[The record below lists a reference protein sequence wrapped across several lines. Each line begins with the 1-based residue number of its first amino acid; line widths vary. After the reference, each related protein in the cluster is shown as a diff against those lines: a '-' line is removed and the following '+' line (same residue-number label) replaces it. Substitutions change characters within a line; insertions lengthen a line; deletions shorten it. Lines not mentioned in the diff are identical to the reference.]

1 MQLHFNSKQWYFVKI
16 HAVLR
21 INFDQM
27 KIRSFYNM
35 VSKWDETSWNLLRQI
50 RARLV
55 VTNARFG
62 FICSFRILCE
72 IHWKSLYTL
81 VTVMVMVLGCYCNNN
96 QSTAFR
102 AYLCCMAMQ
111 EISADRQSSN
121 VWISSLS
128 HSYNVDIEI
137 WFTVLKTLWEVRDF
151 PDCLTNQVK
160 EEKRKTKITN
170 ERTSFIW
177 ARTLLLQRQ
186 IVWPVFAFQYNIY
199 ENMKMLRFVMDSWNL
214 NYWNMHLL
222 GVLGYSRESIYRF
235 RKTFKRF
242 TLPFTFWNVEM
253 WLWVLILGPSI

>member
-81 VTVMVMVLGCYCNNN
+81 VTVMVNG
-96 QSTAFR
+96 AG
-102 AYLCCMAMQ
+102 
-111 EISADRQSSN
+111 
-121 VWISSLS
+121 
-128 HSYNVDIEI
+128 
-137 WFTVLKTLWEVRDF
+137 
-151 PDCLTNQVK
+151 
-160 EEKRKTKITN
+160 
-170 ERTSFIW
+170 
-177 ARTLLLQRQ
+177 LLLQQQSKYRISSIFMLYGNARNLSRQ
-186 IVWPVFAFQYNIY
+186 AVKQCVNLITIS
-199 ENMKMLRFVMDSWNL
+199 FVQCRYWNL
-214 NYWNMHLL
+214 I
-222 GVLGYSRESIYRF
+222 YSA
-235 RKTFKRF
+235 
-242 TLPFTFWNVEM
+242 
-253 WLWVLILGPSI
+253 

>member
-1 MQLHFNSKQWYFVKI
+1 
-16 HAVLR
+16 
-21 INFDQM
+21 M

-62 FICSFRILCE
+62 FICSFQILCE

-137 WFTVLKTLWEVRDF
+137 WFTVLKTLWEVRDL

-235 RKTFKRF
+235 RICLMRTFTICKTFKRF